1 LVEYALIVRLTMKSI
16 NLSVHEAIA
25 YNISQT
31 RYSHTARI
39 QKTRIVMLAVEGIE
53 STIQCCLMILLAP

>member
-39 QKTRIVMLAVEGIE
+39 QTRIVMLAVEGIE